1 MLEVIDY
8 NEYAEKIRAYQSP
21 PEYADSNFWMYYS
34 EKNNGTIYDGL
45 TIVDIQRHRTTR
57 VKYTELFEA
66 VMTYAEEAAEAAE
79 DFKLRDGVYY
89 SPYSRNYT
97 EYIMYT
103 FNLKKRPSTKVIHR
117 LKALFT
123 TLAEEYS
130 AYREYYQADEIAEI
144 MTLLSGEKYACTNL
158 IGYSQGDTVKCIYK
172 ESEWT
177 KAALEVLETEYWNG
191 GSEYAVTDEDNDPD
205 FTVHMYFTQWNNE
218 EIRKEI
224 AAEYGT
230 TPENVTMESYY

>member
-1 MLEVIDY
+1 MIKAVQT
-8 NEYAEKIRAYQSP
+8 A
-21 PEYADSNFWMYYS
+21 PEYQESPFWLDYS
-34 EKNNGTIYDGL
+34 ETDNGTIYDGL

-177 KAALEVLETEYWNG
+177 KAALEALETEYWNG
-191 GSEYAVTDEDNDPD
+191 GSGWNVDDPEQDLCCYIYSTGLPGYDDEKIIQDIADAIGADPAQIELVTC
-205 FTVHMYFTQWNNE
+205 
-218 EIRKEI
+218 
-224 AAEYGT
+224 
-230 TPENVTMESYY
+230 

>member
-1 MLEVIDY
+1 MIKAIQT
-8 NEYAEKIRAYQSP
+8 NPAYQESP
-21 PEYADSNFWMYYS
+21 FWLDYS
-34 EKNNGTIYDGL
+34 ETDNGTIYDGL
-45 TIVDIQRHRTTR
+45 TIIDMQYRRTTR
-57 VKYTELFEA
+57 VKYTKLFEE

-79 DFKLRDGVYY
+79 DFKRRDGVYY

-97 EYIMYT
+97 EYIMDT
-103 FNLKKRPSTKVIHR
+103 FNLKKRPSTKAIHR

-130 AYREYYQADEIAEI
+130 DYREYYQADEIAEI

-158 IGYSQGDTVKCIYK
+158 DGYSQGDTVKCIYK

-177 KAALEVLETEYWNG
+177 KEALNMLETEYWNG
-191 GSEYAVTDEDNDPD
+191 GSEYAVTDEENDPN
-205 FTVHMYFTQWNNE
+205 FTVHMYFTQWDDN

-230 TPENVTMESYY
+230 TPENVIMESYY

>member
-1 MLEVIDY
+1 MIKAVQT
-8 NEYAEKIRAYQSP
+8 A
-21 PEYADSNFWMYYS
+21 PEYQESPFWLDYS
-34 EKNNGTIYDGL
+34 ETDNGTIYDGL

-144 MTLLSGEKYACTNL
+144 MSLLSGEKYACTNL
-158 IGYSQGDTVKCIYK
+158 NGYSQGDTVKCIYK
-172 ESEWT
+172 EAEWS
-177 KAALEVLETEYWNG
+177 KEALKILETEYWNG

-205 FTVHMYFTQWNNE
+205 FTVHMYFTQWNDE

-230 TPENVTMESYY
+230 TPENVTMESYF

>member
-1 MLEVIDY
+1 MIKAMQV
-8 NEYAEKIRAYQSP
+8 K
-21 PEYADSNFWMYYS
+21 PEYQESPFWLDYS
-34 EKNNGTIYDGL
+34 ETDNGTIYDGL
-45 TIVDIQRHRTTR
+45 TIIDIQFHRTTR
-57 VKYTELFEA
+57 VKYTKLFEE

-79 DFKLRDGVYY
+79 DFKNRDGVYY

-97 EYIMYT
+97 EYIMDT
-103 FNLKKRPSTKVIHR
+103 FNLKKRPSTKAIHK
-117 LKALFT
+117 LKALFA
-123 TLAEEYS
+123 TLAEEYYD
-130 AYREYYQADEIAEI
+130 YREYYQADEIAEI

-158 IGYSQGDTVKCIYK
+158 NGYSQGDTVKCIYK

-177 KAALEVLETEYWNG
+177 KEALNMLETEYWNG
-191 GSEYAVTDEDNDPD
+191 GSEYAVTDEENGPNS
-205 FTVHMYFTQWNNE
+205 TVHMYFTQWNNE

>member
-1 MLEVIDY
+1 MIK
-8 NEYAEKIRAYQSP
+8 AMQIR
-21 PEYADSNFWMYYS
+21 PEYQESPFWLDYS
-34 EKNNGTIYDGL
+34 ETDNGTIYDGL
-45 TIVDIQRHRTTR
+45 TIIDMQYHRTTR
-57 VKYTELFEA
+57 VKYTKLFEE

-79 DFKLRDGVYY
+79 DFKRRDGVYY

-130 AYREYYQADEIAEI
+130 DYREYYQADEIAEI

-158 IGYSQGDTVKCIYK
+158 NGYSQGDTVKCIYK

-177 KAALEVLETEYWNG
+177 KEALNMLETEYWNG
-191 GSEYAVTDEDNDPD
+191 GSEYAVTDEENDPD
-205 FTVHMYFTQWNNE
+205 STVFMYFTQWNDE

>member
-1 MLEVIDY
+1 MIKAVQT
-8 NEYAEKIRAYQSP
+8 A
-21 PEYADSNFWMYYS
+21 PEYQESPFWLDYS
-34 EKNNGTIYDGL
+34 ETDNGTIYDGL
-45 TIVDIQRHRTTR
+45 TIVDIQHHRTTR

-191 GSEYAVTDEDNDPD
+191 GSGWNVDDPEQDLCCYIYSTGLPGYDDEKIIQDIADAIGADPAQIELVTC
-205 FTVHMYFTQWNNE
+205 
-218 EIRKEI
+218 
-224 AAEYGT
+224 
-230 TPENVTMESYY
+230 

>member
-1 MLEVIDY
+1 MIKAVQT
-8 NEYAEKIRAYQSP
+8 APQYQESP
-21 PEYADSNFWMYYS
+21 FWMDYS
-34 EKNNGTIYDGL
+34 ETDNGTIYDGL
-45 TIVDIQRHRTTR
+45 TIIDYERHRTTR

-191 GSEYAVTDEDNDPD
+191 GSGWNVDDPEQDLCCYIYSTGLPGYDDEKIIQDIADAIGADPAQIELVTC
-205 FTVHMYFTQWNNE
+205 
-218 EIRKEI
+218 
-224 AAEYGT
+224 
-230 TPENVTMESYY
+230 